1 MGKTYDIGKKS
12 DMRKLAR
19 DLEKSVK
26 ETARREITRAGIDVQ
41 CPGCGFTMHTK
52 GGDTVC
58 PKCGKV
64 TDVTI
69 DWSGF

>member
-26 ETARREITRAGIDVQ
+26 ETARRR
-41 CPGCGFTMHTK
+41 
-52 GGDTVC
+52 
-58 PKCGKV
+58 
-64 TDVTI
+64 
-69 DWSGF
+69 

>member
-1 MGKTYDIGKKS
+1 M
-12 DMRKLAR
+12 
-19 DLEKSVK
+19 EKSVK
-26 ETARREITRAGIDVQ
+26 ETARREITRSGIDVQ